1 MAQANRKTLARSTR
15 DTERQQRL
23 EMPTVPGATGRPDD
37 HSPRAADEHARK
49 RLGKTQ
55 KHTRDDSP
63 SA

>member
-1 MAQANRKTLARSTR
+1 MAQAKRKSLGRSTR
-15 DTERQQRL
+15 DTDRQQRH

-37 HSPRAADEHARK
+37 RSPAAAVERARK

-55 KHTRDDSP
+55 KHTSDDTR